1 MSEPL
6 HVTVREEARER
17 ESFFR
22 DDAEDSELADREL
35 QIISL
40 CNTVDDLVT
49 LVNRMRQRLH
59 IVAPL
64 DKTSA
69 QALDYLNRKNLQGSP
84 LREGGQ

>member
-1 MSEPL
+1 MSKPL
-6 HVTVREEARER
+6 HVAIREEARFSEDQYR
-17 ESFFR
+17 
-22 DDAEDSELADREL
+22 AMGDSELADREL

>member
-1 MSEPL
+1 MRLPAHPTGEGWRTMEIICL
-6 HVTVREEARER
+6 HEWIAPVIQER
-17 ESFFR
+17 DSLK
-22 DDAEDSELADREL
+22 AEVV
-35 QIISL
+35 SL

-69 QALDYLNRKNLQGSP
+69 QALDYLNRKNLQG
-84 LREGGQ
+84 

>member
-1 MSEPL
+1 MSAPAHIKLRKE
-6 HVTVREEARER
+6 TRFFERFYREHGET
-17 ESFFR
+17 
-22 DDAEDSELADREL
+22 ELADREL
-35 QIISL
+35 QIIAL

-49 LVNRMRQRLH
+49 IVNRMRQRLH

-69 QALDYLNRKNLQGSP
+69 QALDYLNRNDLQGSP